1 MYIIFLCR
9 PYSKLIFFVLFLGCL
24 LGGWGGLEVGG
35 GGGGGGERG
44 QGLLLVSWA
53 FFSDKMKE

>member
-1 MYIIFLCR
+1 M
-9 PYSKLIFFVLFLGCL
+9 
-24 LGGWGGLEVGG
+24 GGGFLEVGEGG
-35 GGGGGGERG
+35 GGGGRG